1 MDHNRNYNATN
12 CLALTIQKE
21 HKLIVV
27 KKVAYKTII
36 VSAKVLLSALSLML
50 LNMFI

>member
-1 MDHNRNYNATN
+1 MDHNNNYNATN

-27 KKVAYKTII
+27 KKVAYKTVT
-36 VSAKVLLSALSLML
+36 VSFKVLFSALSLIL